1 MCSGQNGC
9 KRRQSG
15 RPLADVVADAE
26 RAFAG
31 AMAAR
36 DLSAFAAHVSTEA
49 VFFSNADGTQVLKG
63 KTAIVNG
70 WKRYFDG
77 PSAPFSWAPETAQVL
92 DSGTLAMTTGP
103 VRDPKGQVTG
113 RFSSV
118 WRLDADGQLARDLR
132 SRLLVRLIARLKPS
146 RSTGMAS
153 RRALTVN
160 GARGFSRALRYPID
174 ASV

>member
-1 MCSGQNGC
+1 MN
-9 KRRQSG
+9 RRACLAAILAGSANMVVKAGANAQSR

-49 VFFSNADGTQVLKG
+49 VFFSNADDTQVLKG

-70 WKRYFDG
+70 WKRYLDG

-118 WRLDADGQLARDLR
+118 WRLDPDGRWRVIFD
-132 SRLLVRLIARLKPS
+132 
-146 RSTGMAS
+146 
-153 RRALTVN
+153 
-160 GARGFSRALRYPID
+160 RGCSCA
-174 ASV
+174 